1 METMRLVVRFTIE
14 TLRPLLRTQPFKP
27 FLARVMALGRLDEA
41 ENRRYDSK
49 KGERYD
55 GRHVICKITHIS
67 ELLVRRKGHAMGVST
82 DGNGRR

>member
-1 METMRLVVRFTIE
+1 MRLVRLNTYAAVKDATIQ
-14 TLRPLLRTQPFKP
+14 TVSCKGDGR
-27 FLARVMALGRLDEA
+27 GRLDEA

-49 KGERYD
+49 KGQRYD

-67 ELLVRRKGHAMGVST
+67 ELLIRRKGHAMGVST